1 MSLRLSTTAVRRE
14 LDEATEDQ
22 LTSLITQVTNEI
34 NWYMSEGQISRTDLA
49 SRMGVSPGRVSQ
61 VLSGGENLTLRTLAA
76 LAVALDGR
84 FELELKP
91 VKATEDTYA
100 ASPGPD
106 TVATPAPTA

>member
-1 MSLRLSTTAVRRE
+1 MSLRLGTSSVRHE
-14 LDEATEDQ
+14 LDEATDDQ

-34 NWYMSEGQISRTDLA
+34 NWYMSERKLSRADLA

-76 LAVALDGR
+76 LGVALDAE

-91 VKATEDTYA
+91 VKASEDSYA
-100 ASPGPD
+100 AGPLPD
-106 TVATPAPTA
+106 VSS